1 MQTMTTSAFGEQLAK
16 VAKMKGRDGVIAQKS
31 LLLQNYLIVDEAG
44 MAVDPESLDVVIK
57 AAAPEIEDSMHED
70 EKEKVAEAARAEVAK
85 RFASAPKLAVSANV
99 SDSSIENARVY
110 GRLKN
115 LKDKKTAYRFGT
127 WCLAAMGHARSLER
141 CKSFGLALTKG
152 HQEGINSQ
160 GGFLVPDEFENELIT
175 LREQYGVFRRNAR
188 IFPMSSDVKR
198 IPKRTSTLTAY
209 FVGEAA
215 AGTESTQAF
224 DSITLVAKKLMA
236 LTTITNE
243 LNEDNVVNLGDDVA
257 GEVAYAFALKE
268 DDCGFNGDGTSTY
281 GGIVGLKNALTDT
294 TYQVSD
300 ASAAFASMT
309 VATFS
314 AALSKLPAWAAQRN
328 NVKFYCNK
336 TFYHAA
342 LERLAMTAGGVTA
355 AELASGLREPRFFGY
370 PVEFAQVISGTDSD
384 NEAVC
389 YIGDLAQG
397 CFFGDRRAQ
406 TVAFSDSA
414 LNAFE
419 QDEIAVRGSERFD
432 IVCANVGGSTAAG
445 ALVKII
451 R

>member
-1 MQTMTTSAFGEQLAK
+1 MKTMTTSAFGDALAK
-16 VAKMKGRDGVIAQKS
+16 AGKLKGRDGVIAQKS
-31 LLLQNYLIVDEAG
+31 LLLENYMIVDEAG

-57 AAAPEIEDSMHED
+57 AATPEVEAMMGDD
-70 EKEKVAEAARAEVAK
+70 EKEKVAEAARDEVAK
-85 RFASAPKLAVSANV
+85 RFASAPKLGVSATIA
-99 SDSSIENARVY
+99 DASIESAKVY

-188 IFPMSSDVKR
+188 VFPMSSDVKR
-198 IPKRTSTLTAY
+198 IPKRTSTLLAY

-215 AGTESTQAF
+215 AGTESTQVF
-224 DSITLVAKKLMA
+224 DSVTLVAKKLMA

-268 DDCGFNGDGTSTY
+268 DDCGFNGDGTSTF
-281 GGIVGLKNALTDT
+281 GGIVGLKNALTET
-294 TYQVSD
+294 SQISD
-300 ASAAFASMT
+300 AQLAFGSMT
-309 VATFS
+309 VGTFS
-314 AALSKLPAWAAQRN
+314 VALAKLPAWAAQRQN
-328 NVKFYCNK
+328 IKFYCNK

-342 LERLAMTAGGVTA
+342 LERLAMSAGGVTA

-384 NEAVC
+384 NEPVC
-389 YIGDLAQG
+389 YVGDLAQG

-406 TVAFSDSA
+406 TIAFCDSA

-419 QDEIAVRGSERFD
+419 QDEIAVRGTERFD
-432 IVCANVGGSTAAG
+432 IVCANVGNAAATG
-445 ALVKII
+445 AVVKII